1 MNRTDRFS
9 RLLRLRTH
17 FRRQEELQL
26 AGAMRS
32 RMAAEQETRLRE
44 EDVLRAESRITLS
57 GSLPSGE
64 WIALRAL
71 VADELERLRLAGIR
85 ERRLRRMEGIRV
97 QEVRK
102 ALVKERQM
110 EELLRLSALDDGR
123 ERLRRE
129 QSELDDLRRR
139 EEVSLW

>member
-1 MNRTDRFS
+1 MSTDRFS
-9 RLLRLRTH
+9 RLLRLRRH

-26 AGAMRS
+26 AGAMRV
-32 RMAAEQETRLRE
+32 RIAAEQETRLRE
-44 EDVLRAESRITLS
+44 EDVRRAEARIAQF

-64 WIALRAL
+64 WLALRAL
-71 VADELERLRLAGIR
+71 VMDELERLRLAGIR

-110 EELLRLSALDDGR
+110 EELLRLSALADGR
-123 ERLRRE
+123 EMLRLQQR
-129 QSELDDLRRR
+129 ELDDLRRR
-139 EEVSLW
+139 EEVAAW

>member
-1 MNRTDRFS
+1 MSRTDRFS

-26 AGAMRS
+26 AGAMRA

-44 EDVLRAESRITLS
+44 EDVLRAESRIS
-57 GSLPSGE
+57 VGGSLPAGDF
-64 WIALRAL
+64 IALRAL

-110 EELLRLSALDDGR
+110 EELLRLSAREDGR